1 MEHIQD
7 IAFGAATGF
16 PLTIVGLILGPAYS
30 NIRNGTLYGA
40 ELHLSQALEQASAQV
55 HRRSRPIR
63 RTLKPSNRGGSGEDD
78 LGRLVVVVVVGLIV
92 VRFYT
97 LHRGPILWVLFGVC
111 CGVFL
116 ACVASII
123 ALSRNDVLAG
133 RGWSRAL
140 LWGIAL
146 VGAGL
151 VDIVFLVYPAFHADY
166 FSRLLSAFQHHG
178 QVDLAPTFFV
188 GYQVVGAVA
197 FVAVALSFLSVA
209 FACISAGYLGL
220 NIGWQWFWR
229 AVYRLTSINLTRP
242 GLMVVCTF
250 FVAVMSLVCTSGAL
264 YRIAAEHLGA
274 PTTPTQ
280 AKPWSRSQHHPP
292 RSPRHAAPSS
302 HAREAS
308 PGVSGAD

>member
-30 NIRNGTLYGA
+30 NIRDGTLHGA

-55 HRRSRPIR
+55 HRRRRPIR
-63 RTLKPSNRGGSGEDD
+63 RTPKPSNGGGSVEDD
-78 LGRLVVVVVVGLIV
+78 FGRLAIFVVVGFIV

-97 LHRGPILWVLFGVC
+97 LHRSPVLWVLFGVC

-151 VDIVFLVYPAFHADY
+151 FDIVFLMYPAFHTDY
-166 FSRLLSAFQHHG
+166 FNRLLSAFQHHG
-178 QVDLAPTFFV
+178 RVDLAPAFFV
-188 GYQVVGAVA
+188 GYQIVGAIA

-209 FACISAGYLGL
+209 VACISAAYLSL
-220 NIGWQWFWR
+220 NMGWQWFWR
-229 AVYRLTSINLTRP
+229 AIYRLTSINLTRP
-242 GLMVVCTF
+242 ALMVASTF
-250 FVAVMSLVCTSGAL
+250 LVAVISLVCTSGAL

-274 PTTPTQ
+274 PTTSTQ
-280 AKPWSRSQHHPP
+280 P
-292 RSPRHAAPSS
+292 RR
-302 HAREAS
+302 
-308 PGVSGAD
+308 